1 MQLYRLVSVL
11 ALVAAS
17 AFVAGCDDDD
27 AFPAPTATPEATA
40 TATAT
45 PPPATATPLPPTATA
60 TSVPTATPTDTP
72 ASTPTAT
79 APPTGTPTATA
90 SATATPTATES
101 PTPATPT
108 PTLTDRELV
117 ASVAAAETWDFAG
130 LEGEVHVL
138 RTEGNIPHVYAT
150 NRRDLSFVHGFVL
163 ARERY
168 FMMDL
173 TRRLA
178 RGRTSELIGDSA
190 LDVDMESRLTGM
202 THVANRIADNLTA
215 EQRAMADAFAAGVNE
230 YIARAAARQVPLPS
244 ELRLAG
250 PLLGA
255 SNPATLMVPFT
266 YRDVAAILA
275 VIMYQSSYETGDVG
289 RDATLASVGDPFAG
303 DPFAALRDAGLR
315 ADVMPSI
322 DPVYPVSSAAG
333 LGLETG
339 DTFVPGPL
347 PADVPGATTV
357 AAPARRRAA
366 TPPAAVAGLFPT
378 LAERLDAFEHRL
390 GRFEGFGSNSWAV
403 SGRKTDSG
411 ATLLAGDGHLQ
422 LDVPPIFYQIG
433 LDTSVFGG
441 GPLRQ
446 VGLTIP
452 GFLVM
457 PVGTNGN
464 VAWCQTQ
471 LSVDATDW
479 YAEQIRLDAD
489 GLPEASLFRGEWR
502 PLGRIDETF
511 VIANV
516 PALDS
521 TGRTEVWPRFTIFDG
536 RFITAIEGRRVQPDE
551 PVGPGESIVMTLDG
565 FVVPRDRNGD
575 GVVSAVS
582 FDFTG
587 LDVGSLLSA
596 TDGFGLAGD
605 VEEFRQSAR
614 GLVGYSQNIVA
625 ADKDGGILYTAK
637 DAVPCRGYLPRNPDG
652 SWIAGAD
659 PRRVLDGTT
668 YGGFEVPLRDGVV
681 DETAAEGDPQRCLVP
696 FDATPQA
703 LDPSRGYVLTANNDP
718 GNLGTDSALEND
730 PWYIGGPWEGGFR
743 AETIDRHLEALTAS
757 GDADLEAMA
766 RLQGNHESRLGELF
780 VPRLIEA
787 IRSAR
792 TLTLIDRILQP
803 HEERLAALYG
813 SDATALDEVEA
824 RLQAWGERGWQALS
838 GVATFYHTPAPGEA
852 DDAVATMLFNAWIG
866 RFVRGVWNDEG
877 FNGGLFQRGDFT
889 RVKLIDDFLAA
900 RDAGERRDIAS
911 FNEET
916 GESIFFDVRGTEPVE
931 RSREIMLAALQE
943 ALAFLRSPQQSPGN
957 GGFGSDDMNTWLWGL
972 RHQVRFESLLAPF
985 LGNDPTFEVFTRP
998 FNIDT
1003 NKLPLAP
1010 GLPASDPRFGLRW
1023 FPRPGDQWG
1032 VDAANP
1038 GFSGTSFT
1046 HGSGPVMRMVFSLKE
1061 GEVQGL
1067 NVIPG
1072 GQSGL
1077 TDSPFFTDQAALWLA
1092 NEAYPIRF
1100 AVDDVVA
1107 GATKREVYRPVP

>member
-1 MQLYRLVSVL
+1 V
-11 ALVAAS
+11 
-17 AFVAGCDDDD
+17 
-27 AFPAPTATPEATA
+27 T
-40 TATAT
+40 
-45 PPPATATPLPPTATA
+45 
-60 TSVPTATPTDTP
+60 
-72 ASTPTAT
+72 
-79 APPTGTPTATA
+79 
-90 SATATPTATES
+90 
-101 PTPATPT
+101 
-108 PTLTDRELV
+108 
-117 ASVAAAETWDFAG
+117 AAETWDFAG

-138 RTEGNIPHVYAT
+138 RTEGNVPHIYAT

-163 ARERY
+163 ARDRY

-173 TRRLA
+173 TRRLG

-190 LDVDMESRLTGM
+190 LDVDIESRLTGM
-202 THVANRIADNLTA
+202 THVANRLADNLTA
-215 EQRAMADAFAAGVNE
+215 EQRELADAFAAGINE
-230 YIARAAARQVPLPS
+230 YIARAAARQMPLPS

-266 YRDVAAILA
+266 YRDVASILA

-289 RDATLASVGDPFAG
+289 RDATLKNVGQPFTGDPFEE
-303 DPFAALRDAGLR
+303 LRMSGLL

-322 DPVYPVSSAAG
+322 DPVHPVSSAAG
-333 LGLETG
+333 FGLETG
-339 DTFVPGPL
+339 DGFVPGPL
-347 PADVPGATTV
+347 PADVPGATV
-357 AAPARRRAA
+357 AAAATMRRASR
-366 TPPAAVAGLFPT
+366 PADVSSLFGT
-378 LAERLDAFEHRL
+378 LADRLEAFETRL

-403 SGRKTDSG
+403 SGAKTDSG
-411 ATLLAGDGHLQ
+411 ATLLAGDGHLG
-422 LDVPPIFYQIG
+422 LDVPPIFFQVG
-433 LDTSVFGG
+433 FDTTVFGG
-441 GPLRQ
+441 GSLRQ

-471 LSVDATDW
+471 LSADATDW
-479 YAEQIRLDAD
+479 YAEQIRLDAN
-489 GLPEASLFRGEWR
+489 GVPEASLFQGEWK
-502 PLGRIDETF
+502 PLGRVDETF

-521 TGRTEVWPRFTIFDG
+521 VGRTEVWPRFTIFDG
-536 RFITAIEGRRVQPDE
+536 RFISAIEGRRVSPGDPLE
-551 PVGPGESIVMTLDG
+551 AGESLVMTFGG
-565 FVVPRDRNGD
+565 FVVPKDTNSD
-575 GVVSAVS
+575 GVISAVS

-587 LDVGSLLSA
+587 LDVGSLMSA

-605 VEEFRQSAR
+605 VEEFRQNAR

-652 SWIAGAD
+652 SWIDGAD

-681 DETAAEGDPQRCLVP
+681 DETASGGDPQRCLVP
-696 FDATPQA
+696 FDSTPQS
-703 LDPSRGYVLTANNDP
+703 LDPDRGYVLTANNDP
-718 GNLGTDSALEND
+718 GNIGTDSSLEND

-743 AETIDRHLEALTAS
+743 ADTIDRTLAALTES
-757 GDADLEAMA
+757 GEADLDAMA

-780 VPRLIEA
+780 APRLIEA
-787 IRSAR
+787 IQAAR
-792 TLTLIDRILQP
+792 HLTMIDRILTAD
-803 HEERLAALYG
+803 EERLAALYG
-813 SDATALDEVEA
+813 PEAEALNDVEQ
-824 RLQAWGERGWQALS
+824 RLAAWGERGWEALS
-838 GVATFYHTPAPGEA
+838 GVATFYHTPVPGEA
-852 DDAVATMLFNAWIG
+852 DDAVATMIFNAWFG
-866 RFVRGVWNDEG
+866 RFMRGVWNDEG
-877 FNGGLFQRGDFT
+877 FNGGLFQEGDFT
-889 RVKLIDDFLAA
+889 RVKLIDDFLES
-900 RDAGERRDIAS
+900 RDAGESRGIAS
-911 FNEET
+911 YNEAT

-931 RSREIMLAALQE
+931 RSREIMLAALRDG
-943 ALAFLRSPQQSPGN
+943 LDFLRSPQQSPGN
-957 GGFGSDDMNTWLWGL
+957 GGFGNDDMSTWLWGL

-1010 GLPASDPRFGLRW
+1010 NLPATDPRFGLRW
-1023 FPRPGDQWG
+1023 FPRPGDQWA

-1038 GFSGTSFT
+1038 GLSGTSFS
-1046 HGSGPVMRMVFSLKE
+1046 HGSGPVMRMIFSLKE
-1061 GEVQGL
+1061 GEVRGL

-1092 NEAYPIRF
+1092 NDAYPIRF
-1100 AVDDVVA
+1100 AVGDVVE
-1107 GATKREVYRPVP
+1107 GATKREVYRPAP